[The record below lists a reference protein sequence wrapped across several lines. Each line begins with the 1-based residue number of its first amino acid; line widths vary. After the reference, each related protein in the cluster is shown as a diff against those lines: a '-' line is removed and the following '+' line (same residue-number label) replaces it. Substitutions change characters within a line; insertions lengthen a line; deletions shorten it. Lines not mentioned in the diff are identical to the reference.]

1 MTRRE
6 AQAGPGLSPP
16 ERKGGAIVAIDTSP
30 RGSAPSAKR
39 RGAARPITVGTRGS
53 TLALWQTTWA
63 LDRVRER
70 APSAE
75 FILQTISTQG
85 DHTQAHGTPL
95 ARLGDKG
102 VFVAELERALLEGA
116 LDIAVQSM
124 NDRAL
129 VEAERAADR
138 SVVDAAIHSLK
149 DLPSA
154 ITPGLA
160 LAAIPER
167 EDARDALVS
176 RSGLR
181 LRDLP
186 QGAVVATSSLR
197 RRAQLLALRPD
208 LRMIEMRGNI
218 DTRLRKALAPDGP
231 DATIL
236 AVAGMRRLGLN
247 EYITEILP
255 VEVLTPA
262 AGQGALAIETRA
274 SDRATRRLL
283 RVVDHLPTRRA
294 ITAERA
300 TLAGLGAGCLAP
312 IGAHAIP
319 TADGQRLRLLAV
331 VATPDGKRIIRAERT
346 GPASRP
352 TFLARA
358 VVADLRRQ
366 GADAI
371 IQRVREALA
380 AEAELAK

>member
-1 MTRRE
+1 M
-6 AQAGPGLSPP
+6 AIQASVPGHTAVPQRHGPS
-16 ERKGGAIVAIDTSP
+16 
-30 RGSAPSAKR
+30 
-39 RGAARPITVGTRGS
+39 RPITVGTRGS

-70 APSAE
+70 APNAE
-75 FILQTISTQG
+75 FALQTITTQG
-85 DHTQAHGTPL
+85 DNTQARETPL

-116 LDIAVQSM
+116 LDISVQPM

-129 VEAERAADR
+129 VEAERAAAR
-138 SVVDAAIHSLK
+138 PTVDAAIHSLK

-176 RSGLR
+176 RHGLR
-181 LRDLP
+181 LLDLP
-186 QGAVVATSSLR
+186 EGATVATSSLR
-197 RRAQLLALRPD
+197 RRAQLLAARPD
-208 LRMIEMRGNI
+208 LRITEMRGNI
-218 DTRLRKALAPDGP
+218 DTRLRKALTAGGP

-236 AVAGMRRLGLN
+236 AVAGLRRLGL
-247 EYITEILP
+247 EDYITEILP
-255 VEVLTPA
+255 VETLTPA

-274 SDRATRRLL
+274 TDRTLRRLL

-294 ITAERA
+294 VTAERA

-312 IGAHAIP
+312 IGAHAAP
-319 TADGQRLRLLAV
+319 AAGGETLRLLAV
-331 VATPDGKRIIRAERT
+331 VATPDGKRLIRAERS
-346 GPASRP
+346 GPANRP
-352 TFLARA
+352 AALARR
-358 VVADLRRQ
+358 VVAELRRQ
-366 GADAI
+366 GADEI

-380 AEAELAK
+380 QETERAR